1 MHLIQQILDITYHIL
16 DTYHQIFYLMLL
28 GQWVDPFET
37 ECIIEQK
44 KITSIEMQVGMQMST
59 FIGNLQGTQQ
69 LMSSRSGPFRSI
81 STQQ

>member
-1 MHLIQQILDITYHIL
+1 MI
-16 DTYHQIFYLMLL
+16 LL

-59 FIGNLQGTQQ
+59 FIGINLQGTTADE
-69 LMSSRSGPFRSI
+69 LEIRPISI
-81 STQQ
+81 HQHSAVGQVVIVIH